1 MIPYVPD
8 NLSKEMID
16 SQLGNSVGIK
26 NKMNSNVLNREMKQM
41 LSENQETNQAA
52 GLMDMIKKRRERL
65 DSRANS
71 LSF

>member
-41 LSENQETNQAA
+41 LSENHETNQAA

>member
-26 NKMNSNVLNREMKQM
+26 NKMNSNVLNREMKHM
-41 LSENQETNQAA
+41 LSENQETNQTA

>member
-41 LSENQETNQAA
+41 LSENQETN
-52 GLMDMIKKRRERL
+52 
-65 DSRANS
+65 
-71 LSF
+71 